1 MKILKAFLYCLLWF
15 TLAFLVM
22 YISKYKEENSYRESE
37 IISMNVETGV
47 IMDDTLPIFESF
59 TLSYLWDSKDS
70 MYNCYD
76 SSNPAVKAS
85 VSNATVKNGMISK
98 LVFYYY
104 NVDDPNR
111 ILDYKETL
119 ISNPYVY
126 FSIPKIWYEYK
137 FWVKLYDNKGWMI
150 DSEELLSGNPS
161 LYLPS
166 CTDADT
172 PIVTLKLSDTDVR
185 VWDAIT
191 YSVVSRIP
199 LNDEDSEKNIIFY
212 YDFTGDWIW
221 DLVTQK
227 DEAVYTFSESYEWWI
242 TPRAAVEYR
251 WKLWIWKGAEIYVK
265 KTTKPILLY
274 NSIGNTVIFR
284 DLSIWVLQQR
294 QVCFE
299 VDECKAGNNK
309 YQKTHIVTVTKEMEN
324 QASWSSTAITENDSF
339 LQKYPEYWTHN
350 VSLYLKDRYWIEVS
364 TWFTVRT
371 SDNSENWRIAP
382 GINMITIP
390 ETTFNNSNPEIFL
403 SKAMNN
409 TVLMYINNDT
419 GEDCYVDMDTAID
432 SDGNGKT
439 DDDMDIVC
447 NKMVKVVY
455 QPNYESAIWR
465 IYFTNN
471 WQVAFKNFYVQFEWN
486 ILELDDEKLAIY
498 KDIIT
503 LMNWIEDS
511 TIENINLKTS
521 LNALRT
527 DLNNITVVTPIVIA
541 IKEQIDEWWI
551 KLTQKQKDL
560 LDSILDRLSNS
571 DTVVSVWMS
580 EYEIM
585 KMEIVAI
592 IQETTI
598 KWNIRELFSQFEGS
612 ISVEE
617 KAAILERIFEVVI
630 EDGGLGMYDKRLV
643 QNEFC
648 SIVEYHNLSNYTELC
663 KIPQDNYSEIYRG

>member
-76 SSNPAVKAS
+76 SSNLAVKAS

-161 LYLPS
+161 LHLPS

-212 YDFTGDWIW
+212 YDFTGDWTW
-221 DLVTQK
+221 DLITWNNIV
-227 DEAVYTFSESYEWWI
+227 DYTFEEPFISWV
-242 TPRAAVEYR
+242 TPRVAVEYR
-251 WKLWIWKGAEIYVK
+251 WKLWIWDGAKIFVSGYETDGKSDNDVK
-265 KTTKPILLY
+265 
-274 NSIGNTVIFR
+274 
-284 DLSIWVLQQR
+284 
-294 QVCFE
+294 
-299 VDECKAGNNK
+299 GNN
-309 YQKTHIVTVTKEMEN
+309 
-324 QASWSSTAITENDSF
+324 
-339 LQKYPEYWTHN
+339 
-350 VSLYLKDRYWIEVS
+350 
-364 TWFTVRT
+364 
-371 SDNSENWRIAP
+371 
-382 GINMITIP
+382 
-390 ETTFNNSNPEIFL
+390 
-403 SKAMNN
+403 
-409 TVLMYINNDT
+409 
-419 GEDCYVDMDTAID
+419 
-432 SDGNGKT
+432 
-439 DDDMDIVC
+439 
-447 NKMVKVVY
+447 
-455 QPNYESAIWR
+455 
-465 IYFTNN
+465 
-471 WQVAFKNFYVQFEWN
+471 
-486 ILELDDEKLAIY
+486 
-498 KDIIT
+498 
-503 LMNWIEDS
+503 
-511 TIENINLKTS
+511 
-521 LNALRT
+521 
-527 DLNNITVVTPIVIA
+527 
-541 IKEQIDEWWI
+541 
-551 KLTQKQKDL
+551 
-560 LDSILDRLSNS
+560 
-571 DTVVSVWMS
+571 MS

-585 KMEIVAI
+585 KMEIIAI

-598 KWNIRELFSQFEGS
+598 KWNIRELFLQFEGLTS
-612 ISVEE
+612 LEE

-648 SIVEYHNLSNYTELC
+648 SIVEYYNLSNYTELC
-663 KIPQDNYSEIYRG
+663 KIPQDYYSEIYRG

>member
-76 SSNPAVKAS
+76 SSNLAVKAS

-137 FWVKLYDNKGWMI
+137 FWVKLYDNNGWMI
-150 DSEELLSGNPS
+150 DSEELLLGNPS
-161 LYLPS
+161 LHLPS

-172 PIVTLKLSDTDVR
+172 PIVTLKLSATDIR

-227 DEAVYTFSESYEWWI
+227 DEAVYTFLESYEWWI
-242 TPRAAVEYR
+242 TPIAAVEYR

-284 DLSIWVLQQR
+284 DLSIWVFQQR

-324 QASWSSTAITENDSF
+324 QASWLSTAITENDSF

-419 GEDCYVDMDTAID
+419 GEDCYVDMDISKD
-432 SDGNGKT
+432 SDWDRNA
-439 DDDMDIVC
+439 DNDVDIVC

-471 WQVAFKNFYVQFEWN
+471 WQVIFKNFYVQFEWN

-498 KDIIT
+498 KDIVT

-541 IKEQIDEWWI
+541 IKEQIDAWWI

-585 KMEIVAI
+585 KMEIIAI

-630 EDGGLGMYDKRLV
+630 EDGGLDMYDKHVV
-643 QNEFC
+643 QKEFC
-648 SIVEYHNLSNYTELC
+648 SIVEYYNLSNYTEIC
-663 KIPQDNYSEIYRG
+663 KIS